1 MKEDLK
7 QRLKFGVLKLIEKDR
22 MDEKRQ
28 NRNLIAKLIHVML
41 ALEFYKGF
49 FEDAFLKD
57 SSKFF
62 AADSSQK
69 LSQLNVNISFFYLII
84 LVIKLL
90 AICRIHSPKR
100 K

>member
-7 QRLKFGVLKLIEKDR
+7 QRLKLGVLKLIEKDR

-57 SSKFF
+57 TTKFF
-62 AADSSQK
+62 AADSTQK
-69 LSQLNVNISFFYLII
+69 LSQLNVTFTLFFYLII

-90 AICRIHSPKR
+90 AIC
-100 K
+100 